1 MARTTTVL
9 ARPERPLPVELGARL
24 WAALKAMREAPKL
37 PTFVLGSVLVCGIL
51 APVFTR
57 WGLSDP
63 IDSSLINSLQPPVW
77 QGGTWAN
84 WLGTDQLGRDVFAR
98 VIHGSR
104 VSLVVG
110 LFTVFFAGS
119 IGTTVALLSGYFG
132 GWVDVLL
139 MRLTDSMLSMP
150 FLLIAIVFAAVLGP
164 SERNVIL
171 ILAVF
176 GWAGYARVLRSE
188 VLRIKN
194 LDYVSLA
201 RVAGASTPR
210 ILVRHIFPQIVNSL
224 IVLATLQ
231 LGVVIIAEASLSFLG
246 LGVPPPKPAWG
257 SMLADGR
264 GFLTTAWWMATFPGF
279 GIMFTVLGTNLMGE
293 WLRIKLDPKFRA
305 LR

>member
-1 MARTTTVL
+1 MARTTTVAATPPQAPTTQFGSRLL
-9 ARPERPLPVELGARL
+9 AV
-24 WAALKAMREAPKL
+24 LKGIREAPKV
-37 PTFVLGSVLVCGIL
+37 PTIILGAVLICGIM
-51 APVFTR
+51 APLFTR
-57 WGLSDP
+57 LGLSDP
-63 IDSSLINSLQPPVW
+63 VDSALVNSLQPPVW
-77 QGGTWAN
+77 QGGTWAH

-104 VSLVVG
+104 VSVVVG
-110 LFTVFFAGS
+110 FFTVVFAGS
-119 IGTTVALLSGYFG
+119 IGTTVALFSGYFG
-132 GWVDVLL
+132 GWVDVIL
-139 MRLTDSMLSMP
+139 MRITDSMLSMP

-176 GWAGYARVLRSE
+176 GWAGYARVLRGE
-188 VLRIKN
+188 VLRVKN
-194 LDYVSLA
+194 LDYVNLA
-201 RVAGASTPR
+201 RVAGAGTPR
-210 ILVRHIFPQIVNSL
+210 ILARHIFPQIANSL

-279 GIMFTVLGTNLMGE
+279 AIMFTVLGANLLGE
-293 WLRIKLDPKFRA
+293 WLRLRLDPKFRS

>member
-1 MARTTTVL
+1 MASTTIVVS
-9 ARPERPLPVELGARL
+9 PERALPARL
-24 WAALKAMREAPKL
+24 GGRLWGAIKAVREAPKL
-37 PTFVLGSVLVCGIL
+37 PTFILGSVIIMGLFAPLFTKYLGL
-51 APVFTR
+51 A
-57 WGLSDP
+57 DP
-63 IDSSLINSLQPPVW
+63 IDSNLVNSLQPPVW
-77 QGGTWAN
+77 QGGTWAH
-84 WLGTDQLGRDVFAR
+84 WLGTDQLGRDLFAR

-104 VSLVVG
+104 VALVVG
-110 LFTVFFAGS
+110 FFTVVFSGA
-119 IGTTVALLSGYFG
+119 IGTTVALFSGYFG
-132 GWVDVLL
+132 GWTDIVL
-139 MRLTDSMLSMP
+139 MRITDAKLSMP

-176 GWAGYARVLRSE
+176 GWSGYARVLRGE
-188 VLRIKN
+188 VLRVKN
-194 LDYVSLA
+194 LDYISLA

-210 ILVRHIFPQIVNSL
+210 ILLRHILPQIANSL
-224 IVLATLQ
+224 IILATLQ

-279 GIMFTVLGTNLMGE
+279 AIMFMVLGSNLMGE